1 MKNIG
6 LFFGS
11 FNPIHT
17 GHLFVAEMAIEK
29 AGLDEVWFIVSPASP
44 YKMHT
49 GELAPETDRYNMVVQ
64 AISYNRKLKVSDVEF
79 SMSKPSYT
87 ANTIHFLKEKNTQNK
102 FSLICGTD
110 VYVDIESWFL
120 GKELV
125 DSIDEFIVYPRN
137 SSKIYSPESMAH
149 KTTWL
154 LNVPSLE
161 ISATFIRS
169 QIKKNGTTRHIL
181 PQEVKEYIT
190 NNNLYK

>member
-11 FNPIHT
+11 FNPVHV

-29 AGLDEVWFIVSPASP
+29 SNLDEVWFVVSPASP

-49 GELAPETDRYNMVVQ
+49 GELALDIDRFNMVKK
-64 AISYNRKLKVSDVEF
+64 AISYNEKLKASDIEF

-87 ANTIHFLKEKNTQNK
+87 ANTVYSLKSQNPNCD

-125 DSIDEFIVYPRN
+125 ESLDNFIVYPRN
-137 SSKIYSPESMAH
+137 SSKVYSPDSIAH

-169 QIKKNGTTRHIL
+169 QIKNNRTTKHIL
-181 PQEVKEYIT
+181 PQEVSEYII